1 MYRRAAVAIFFILVF
16 SAAAAAKWDAK
27 DRQYLEDEF
36 RALREQIQT
45 MKTQADSLNTQLTEL
60 RQAQTQ
66 VQAVLIRQQRTLQ
79 ELDQMVSSLRLSQEE
94 NLTNLKTA
102 IAQLQTDQEKAFA
115 ALSGGG
121 SENSGGGSV
130 NTAGSAAPATPAVGS
145 AAPAPTQGYVTVVEG
160 VNVTVDLGTAQGIQ
174 QGSHL
179 ALYKAADP
187 GTQVGVLEVIQ
198 VLDAGNS
205 RARILTM
212 NTGVR
217 PEFSDI
223 VRTE

>member
-1 MYRRAAVAIFFILVF
+1 MIRRSALAVLFILIF
-16 SAAAAAKWDAK
+16 AAGAAAKWDAK

-36 RALREQIQT
+36 RALREQIQA
-45 MKTQADSLNTQLTEL
+45 MKSQTDSLSAQLAEL

-79 ELDQMVSSLRLSQEE
+79 EMDQMVSSLRLSQEE
-94 NLTNLKTA
+94 NLTNLKA
-102 IAQLQTDQEKAFA
+102 EISQLRGDQEKAFA
-115 ALSGGG
+115 ALTGRESEAAGG
-121 SENSGGGSV
+121 STEY
-130 NTAGSAAPATPAVGS
+130 AAAPPVRAAGPS
-145 AAPAPTQGYVTVVEG
+145 APAATQGYVTVVEG
-160 VNVTVDLGTAQGIQ
+160 NNLTVDLGAAQGMQ
-174 QGSHL
+174 QGFRL

-223 VRTE
+223 VRAE